1 MALQNASAVT
11 FSPARQCQS
20 DKPLVVGVR
29 QMKNLFVRFVR
40 EEEGQDLIEYSL
52 LAAIIAVGS
61 IIAMGTVS
69 DELDATFADIVT
81 GLQTR

>member
-1 MALQNASAVT
+1 
-11 FSPARQCQS
+11 
-20 DKPLVVGVR
+20 
-29 QMKNLFVRFVR
+29 MKNLFIRFVG

-61 IIAMGTVS
+61 IVAMGLVS
-69 DELDATFADIVT
+69 DELDTTFGDIVT